1 MLPRSRATSSGGD
14 LRIDSLDSPA
24 WTERILDVTPD
35 DNPATAATW
44 AREGQRLAV
53 AIGPASLF
61 GGALGLRLV
70 GDAPDRARWLVIDAM
85 FLNRILRSPA
95 QVAEQCRSDRD
106 VASIA
111 RTALVTLAVAAM
123 AFGAAVGSWR
133 GGKQIAFAALK
144 MPIAI
149 LGTLAIAAPAFYV
162 LAAIFGRPWALRPV
176 LALLLSAGARFA
188 LVLLALTPPLW
199 LTIDFGAPYDVI
211 KLAATLAYGLAGL
224 AGLEVIVRGLG
235 DGAGKRMTILLFVG
249 VFMLIGAQS
258 AWVLRPYLGSPGD
271 PDVALFTR
279 AREGGLVVQ
288 LVKSVRGLGR

>member
-1 MLPRSRATSSGGD
+1 M
-14 LRIDSLDSPA
+14 
-24 WTERILDVTPD
+24 
-35 DNPATAATW
+35 
-44 AREGQRLAV
+44 
-53 AIGPASLF
+53 
-61 GGALGLRLV
+61 
-70 GDAPDRARWLVIDAM
+70 IDAM

-95 QVAEQCRSDRD
+95 EVAEQCRNDRD

-176 LALLLSAGARFA
+176 LALVLSAGARFA

-199 LTIDFGAPYDVI
+199 LTVDFGAPYALV
-211 KLAATLAYGLAGL
+211 KVAATIGYGLAGL
-224 AGLEVIVRGLG
+224 AGLEVLIRGLG
-235 DGAGKRMTILLFVG
+235 KGPGRSLTVGLFIA
-249 VFMLIGAQS
+249 VFSLIGGQN
-258 AWVLRPYLGSPGD
+258 AWVLRPYLGTPGD
-271 PDVALFTR
+271 PEVTLFTR
-279 AREGGLVVQ
+279 KREGGLVVQ
-288 LVKSVRGLGR
+288 LLKAVGGERSAPAPAPAAPAPAEAP

>member
-1 MLPRSRATSSGGD
+1 MVDVML
-14 LRIDSLDSPA
+14 
-24 WTERILDVTPD
+24 
-35 DNPATAATW
+35 
-44 AREGQRLAV
+44 
-53 AIGPASLF
+53 
-61 GGALGLRLV
+61 
-70 GDAPDRARWLVIDAM
+70 
-85 FLNRILRSPA
+85 LNRILRAPA
-95 QVAEQCRSDRD
+95 DVAKQCRSDRD

-111 RTALVTLAVAAM
+111 RTAIITLALAAT
-123 AFGAAVGSWR
+123 AFGAAIGSWK

-144 MPIAI
+144 LPIGV
-149 LGTLAIAAPAFYV
+149 LGTLALAAPAFYV
-162 LAAIFGRPWALRPV
+162 LAAAFGRPWPLRPV
-176 LALLLSAGARFA
+176 LSLMLAAGARFS

>member
-1 MLPRSRATSSGGD
+1 M
-14 LRIDSLDSPA
+14 
-24 WTERILDVTPD
+24 
-35 DNPATAATW
+35 
-44 AREGQRLAV
+44 
-53 AIGPASLF
+53 
-61 GGALGLRLV
+61 
-70 GDAPDRARWLVIDAM
+70 IDAM

-95 QVAEQCRSDRD
+95 EVAEQCRSDRD

-176 LALLLSAGARFA
+176 LALVLSAGARFA

-199 LTIDFGAPYDVI
+199 LTVDFGAPYALV
-211 KLAATLAYGLAGL
+211 KVAATIGYGLAGL
-224 AGLEVIVRGLG
+224 AGLEVLIRALGKGPGRSLTVGLFI
-235 DGAGKRMTILLFVG
+235 A
-249 VFMLIGAQS
+249 VFLLIGGQN
-258 AWVLRPYLGSPGD
+258 AWVLRPYLGTPGD
-271 PDVALFTR
+271 PEVTLFTR
-279 AREGGLVVQ
+279 KREGGLVVQ
-288 LVKSVRGLGR
+288 LLKAVGGERSAPAPAAPAPAEAP